1 MADIKDLWLFAN
13 NIIRT
18 SRQIINEEL
27 RPLNLSSAEGNIL
40 LHLLTQNDE
49 SAQEA
54 IVEQLDVS
62 KPAVSRALV
71 SLVQKGYV
79 VRQKEP
85 ADRRASRILL
95 TDKARLIAPQIEQ
108 IYNGVFAIAAQGIS
122 EKEIADF
129 IGLFSRV
136 SESFSR
142 ARAERPS
149 QGRRE
154 WR

>member
-1 MADIKDLWLFAN
+1 MAGIRDIWLFAN

-18 SRQIINEEL
+18 SRQIINVEL
-27 RPLNLSSAEGNIL
+27 RPLNLSSAEGNVL

-49 SAQEA
+49 LPQEV

-62 KPAVSRALV
+62 KPAVSRALQ

-79 VRQKEP
+79 ARRKDPV
-85 ADRRASRILL
+85 DRRASRILL
-95 TDKARLIAPQIEQ
+95 TDKARQIAPQIEQ
-108 IYNGVFAIAAQGIS
+108 IYNGVFAIAAQGVS
-122 EKEIADF
+122 EQEIADF

-142 ARAERPS
+142 ARAERQS